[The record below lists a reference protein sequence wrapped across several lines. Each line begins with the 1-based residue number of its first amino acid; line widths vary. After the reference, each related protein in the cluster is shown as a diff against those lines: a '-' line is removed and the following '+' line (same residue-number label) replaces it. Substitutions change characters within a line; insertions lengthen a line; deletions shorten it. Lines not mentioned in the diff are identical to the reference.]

1 MVEFIPQGIHSKSEK
16 VSGTAFS
23 VKKIAK
29 TFWVILG
36 PFRVFLGHFGSYLGH
51 IGPFLGQIAENL
63 QKVQFFCGIVG
74 VTILAFRMYAS
85 GSARSTTVLTNIAP
99 DLTHQGGS
107 NFVNRNNIKSN
118 LN

>member
-63 QKVQFFCGIVG
+63 QKVQFFLRDRWGHD
-74 VTILAFRMYAS
+74 TRF
-85 GSARSTTVLTNIAP
+85 
-99 DLTHQGGS
+99 
-107 NFVNRNNIKSN
+107 
-118 LN
+118 